1 MEEIKKLAVIGNPI
15 EHSLSPK
22 IHGLF
27 AKELGLKV
35 SYEAIQIKK
44 ENFED
49 DLESLFDRGYFGLNV
64 TLPLKEL
71 AFSFADKLSEE
82 SELCGSVNTLWKEDS
97 LTCADSTDGR
107 GLVKDL
113 KNKNINPENQE
124 IVILGAGGSAKAII
138 PSLLKAKP
146 KRITIANRTISK
158 AKLIS
163 EQFSSGNDQIEP
175 IPMSHSLGFRP
186 DLVINTTSAGVL
198 NQGLELP
205 TNLFF
210 DDTHT
215 YDLSYSIEDTP
226 FLKLAKSLG
235 AKLRYDGLGMLIEQA
250 ALSFEIWTKQK
261 PQTNLNKVD
270 IL

>member
-22 IHGLF
+22 IHSLF

-97 LTCADSTDGR
+97 LTFADSTDGR

-113 KNKNINPENQE
+113 KNKNINLENQE
-124 IVILGAGGSAKAII
+124 IVILGAGGL
-138 PSLLKAKP
+138 SL
-146 KRITIANRTISK
+146 IHI
-158 AKLIS
+158 
-163 EQFSSGNDQIEP
+163 
-175 IPMSHSLGFRP
+175 
-186 DLVINTTSAGVL
+186 
-198 NQGLELP
+198 
-205 TNLFF
+205 
-210 DDTHT
+210 
-215 YDLSYSIEDTP
+215 
-226 FLKLAKSLG
+226 
-235 AKLRYDGLGMLIEQA
+235 
-250 ALSFEIWTKQK
+250 
-261 PQTNLNKVD
+261 
-270 IL
+270 